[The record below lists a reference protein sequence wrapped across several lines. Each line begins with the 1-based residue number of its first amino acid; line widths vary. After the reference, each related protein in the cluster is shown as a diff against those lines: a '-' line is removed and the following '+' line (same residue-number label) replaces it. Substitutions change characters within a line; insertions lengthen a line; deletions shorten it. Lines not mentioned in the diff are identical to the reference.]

1 MEICTCY
8 HAERNFIGKIGVC
21 WGTKECEA
29 CSCGGDESKCDF
41 YPDKRKRKEIEMD
54 RDNVLK
60 SIGAC
65 CRKWR
70 EDMRMTLREVA
81 DLMGCSVQSVSRF
94 ELGHMNNAVM
104 LFWYIENGAEVK
116 IHAKK

>member
-1 MEICTCY
+1 
-8 HAERNFIGKIGVC
+8 
-21 WGTKECEA
+21 
-29 CSCGGDESKCDF
+29 
-41 YPDKRKRKEIEMD
+41 MD
-54 RDNVLK
+54 REETLK

-70 EDMRMTLREVA
+70 ENMRMTLREVA
-81 DLMGCSVQSVSRF
+81 DLMGCSLQAVSRF
-94 ELGHMNNAVM
+94 ELGHMNNALM